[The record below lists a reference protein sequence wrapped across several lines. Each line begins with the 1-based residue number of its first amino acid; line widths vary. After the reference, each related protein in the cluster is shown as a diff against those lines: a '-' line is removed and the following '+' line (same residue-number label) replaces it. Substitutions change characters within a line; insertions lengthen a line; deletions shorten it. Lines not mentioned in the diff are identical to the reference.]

1 MRIIFLGTP
10 AFSVN
15 SLDALVKSKH
25 TVVAVVTQPDKPT
38 ERGNKIEFS
47 AVKKYALAND
57 IPLFQFP
64 KISRDG
70 VVDLKALEPDVMIT
84 AAYGQI
90 LSQEVLDIPRLGTI
104 NVHASLLPKYRGASP
119 IQTAIINGD
128 AETGVTIMKTE
139 IGLDTGDIIDYVS
152 TPIFE
157 EETAGELSERL
168 ADLGSKL
175 LLDVLDKLE
184 QGTANLT
191 QQEHINATVTSKISK
206 IMSQW
211 SIKLLDINGPDWA
224 IYTYEMDLKYLI
236 HFNVDF
242 YDLEIRI
249 KLEDLKLNVI
259 HHIESLRDET
269 TYRDNLINIVFF
281 E

>member
-1 MRIIFLGTP
+1 M
-10 AFSVN
+10 N
-15 SLDALVKSKH
+15 
-25 TVVAVVTQPDKPT
+25 
-38 ERGNKIEFS
+38 EIEISSDFD
-47 AVKKYALAND
+47 VDD
-57 IPLFQFP
+57 I
-64 KISRDG
+64 
-70 VVDLKALEPDVMIT
+70 
-84 AAYGQI
+84 
-90 LSQEVLDIPRLGTI
+90 
-104 NVHASLLPKYRGASP
+104 
-119 IQTAIINGD
+119 
-128 AETGVTIMKTE
+128 
-139 IGLDTGDIIDYVS
+139 
-152 TPIFE
+152 
-157 EETAGELSERL
+157 
-168 ADLGSKL
+168 
-175 LLDVLDKLE
+175 
-184 QGTANLT
+184 
-191 QQEHINATVTSKISK
+191 TSKISK